1 MVVKIIEDY
10 YTKRKPEMMKNFS
23 HELEIARELLIK
35 KFNEPKLDELFKQM
49 KSEYEKLIPEIP
61 YIGGLENM
69 FTNILV
75 ISMSFLAMF
84 RILEKEGLT
93 LRDIGEFNYE
103 LWDIH
108 SNMRKK
114 EFLSIS
120 KNSAQYQFE
129 SAHVDL
135 WKKLCETSKLRN
147 YPDDWVMDFVEGDG
161 KTFEWGV
168 NYYECGIYKVFKRLD
183 AEKYVHFFCL
193 ADYSDANISG
203 YGFTR
208 SQAIGFGAP
217 MCDHRYLREYKTPR
231 GWPSDDLAE
240 YKNKKYP

>member
-120 KNSAQYQFE
+120 KNSAQYQ
-129 SAHVDL
+129 L
-135 WKKLCETSKLRN
+135 NQPTLI
-147 YPDDWVMDFVEGDG
+147 YG
-161 KTFEWGV
+161 K
-168 NYYECGIYKVFKRLD
+168 NCAKPQ
-183 AEKYVHFFCL
+183 
-193 ADYSDANISG
+193 N
-203 YGFTR
+203 
-208 SQAIGFGAP
+208 
-217 MCDHRYLREYKTPR
+217 
-231 GWPSDDLAE
+231 
-240 YKNKKYP
+240 